1 MDENVSGGGAGEP
14 SDGAVAAARQP
25 NAAPVTDSAMRLAA
39 AKPKTGARTKNDRDH
54 DHGFQGN
61 V

>member
-1 MDENVSGGGAGEP
+1 MSEP

-25 NAAPVTDSAMRLAA
+25 NAAPVTDSAMKFAA
-39 AKPKTGARTKNDRDH
+39 AKPKTDTRTKNDKDQT
-54 DHGFQGN
+54 HGFQGN

>member
-1 MDENVSGGGAGEP
+1 MSDGGASGL

-25 NAAPVTDSAMRLAA
+25 NAVPVTDSAMKPAA
-39 AKPKTGARTKNDRDH
+39 AKPKIGTRTKNYRDH

>member
-1 MDENVSGGGAGEP
+1 MSEP

-25 NAAPVTDSAMRLAA
+25 NAAPLTDSAMKFAA
-39 AKPKTGARTKNDRDH
+39 AKPKTGTRTKNDKDH

-61 V
+61 A